1 MQIIN
6 SKSDNT
12 TEALR
17 ISKFEAIGVVQ
28 LPPAIGGR
36 EVLEDELN

>member
-1 MQIIN
+1 MD

-12 TEALR
+12 TEGLGV
-17 ISKFEAIGVVQ
+17 SKFEAIGVVR
-28 LPPAIGGR
+28 LSPAIGGR